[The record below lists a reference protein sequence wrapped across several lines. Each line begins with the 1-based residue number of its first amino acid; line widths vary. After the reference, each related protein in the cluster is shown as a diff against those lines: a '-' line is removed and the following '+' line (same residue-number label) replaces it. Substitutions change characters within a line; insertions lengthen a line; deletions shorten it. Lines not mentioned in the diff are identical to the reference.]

1 MLKFYLIILILFFN
15 SCTTNVFW
23 EDPGSTELNISGY
36 VISENNHTS
45 VPIAVWAEELNHHSF
60 TDSNGYFSIPISGT
74 QSSKGNLS
82 GEISVYF
89 FIHNYQLDSSIVNFT
104 NGELSKY
111 QSDFSK
117 EGVLLDT
124 IKLKKLFSGKME
136 LHFGSSSLNN
146 YDTVSASFHLNT
158 SLDVSLKTYKYIAYQ
173 SDFYS
178 GSIFKPLNS
187 NTFSFYRFSMK
198 NEAGNATYDQLNTI
212 NYDKNLD
219 ITWNYNILSN
229 SLFLDSDVYEV
240 FPFFIISH
248 GNLAMRIIQ
257 DIAGDS
263 AMFFSKDYLKI
274 QCDIIPDTLVIN

>member
-1 MLKFYLIILILFFN
+1 MLKFYLIILILFCN

-23 EDPGSTELNISGY
+23 EDPSKTELNISGY

-111 QSDFSK
+111 QSDFS
-117 EGVLLDT
+117 EDGALLDT

-136 LHFGSSSLNN
+136 LHFGSNSLNS

-158 SLDVSLKTYKYIAYQ
+158 FLDVSLKTYKYTAYQ

-178 GSIFKPLNS
+178 GLIFKSLNS
-187 NTFSFYRFSMK
+187 NTFSFYRFSMN
-198 NEAGNATYDQLNTI
+198 NEAGNTIYDQLNTI
-212 NYDKNLD
+212 NYDKNLEV
-219 ITWNYNILSN
+219 TWNYNILSN

-248 GNLAMRIIQ
+248 GNLATRIIQ

-263 AMFFSKDYLKI
+263 AMFFSKHYLKI
-274 QCDIIPDTLVIN
+274 PCDIIPDTLVIN

>member
-1 MLKFYLIILILFFN
+1 MLKFYLIMLIFFN

-23 EDPGSTELNISGY
+23 EDPSKTESNISGY

-45 VPIAVWAEELNHHSF
+45 IPIAVWAEELNHHSF
-60 TDSNGYFSIPISGT
+60 TNSNGYFSIPISGT

-89 FIHNYQLDSSIVNFT
+89 FIHNYQLDSSVVNFT

-111 QSDFSK
+111 QSDFSEK
-117 EGVLLDT
+117 GVLLDT

-136 LHFGSSSLNN
+136 LHFGSNSLNS

-158 SLDVSLKTYKYIAYQ
+158 FLDVSLKTYKYTAYQ

-178 GSIFKPLNS
+178 GLIFKPLNS
-187 NTFSFYRFSMK
+187 NTFSFYRFSMN

-263 AMFFSKDYLKI
+263 AMFFSTDYLKI
-274 QCDIIPDTLVIN
+274 RCDIIHDTLVIN

>member
-1 MLKFYLIILILFFN
+1 MLKFYLIMLIFFN

-23 EDPGSTELNISGY
+23 EDPSKTESNISGY

-45 VPIAVWAEELNHHSF
+45 IPIAVWAEELNHHSF
-60 TDSNGYFSIPISGT
+60 TNSNGYFSIPISGT

-89 FIHNYQLDSSIVNFT
+89 FIHNYQLDSSVVNFT

-111 QSDFSK
+111 QSDFSEK
-117 EGVLLDT
+117 GVLLDT

-136 LHFGSSSLNN
+136 LHFGSNSLNS

-158 SLDVSLKTYKYIAYQ
+158 FLDVSLKTYKYTAYQ

-178 GSIFKPLNS
+178 GLIFKPLNS
-187 NTFSFYRFSMK
+187 NTFSFYRFSMN

-274 QCDIIPDTLVIN
+274 PCDIIHDTLVIN